1 MKGIADNATSGLAN
15 ADHGHNLQNN
25 MLRLDN
31 MMWIGGGSKTG
42 NNQFI
47 NIEGSGAVNGGYIS
61 VEGFVRWL
69 IGRIRVADT
78 YVR

>member
-1 MKGIADNATSGLAN
+1 
-15 ADHGHNLQNN
+15 
-25 MLRLDN
+25 

-61 VEGFVRWL
+61 IENFVRWL
-69 IGRIRVADT
+69 IARIRIADT